1 MKEFTFKELEKYNS
15 KNGNPAYIAVKG
27 KVYDVTNNSH
37 WTNGDH
43 HGFEAGHDLTDPL
56 YNKSPHGDSVLS
68 KINFLAERLK
78 INHNSNMV
86 LH

>member
-1 MKEFTFKELEKYNS
+1 MERKSTMKEFTFKELEKYNG

-68 KINFLAERLK
+68 KIK
-78 INHNSNMV
+78 QIGV
-86 LH
+86 IKD